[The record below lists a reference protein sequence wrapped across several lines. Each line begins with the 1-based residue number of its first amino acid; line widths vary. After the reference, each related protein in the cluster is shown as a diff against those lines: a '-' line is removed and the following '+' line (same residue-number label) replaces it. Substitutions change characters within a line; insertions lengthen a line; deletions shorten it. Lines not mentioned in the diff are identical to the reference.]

1 VEGRDRVTPSTPLAA
16 SPPAAARAGAASHLT
31 LRDVAITYPAHAGK
45 PAYTAVDG
53 VDLQVGA
60 GEFVTVVGPSGC
72 GKSTLLLAIDGLV
85 KPSRG
90 EIALGGKPVTG
101 PGPDR
106 AMVFQEFGLLPWRS
120 VQRNVELGMELNKH
134 ADRQAKARELIR
146 LVGLEGF
153 ERHHPH
159 ELSGGM
165 RQRVGIARALAVD
178 PAVLLMDEPFG
189 ALDAQ
194 TREIM
199 AEELLKIW
207 DQRRTTVVFVTHG
220 IDESIYLADRVV
232 VMGAR
237 PGRILETIEIDLPR
251 PRTPEVRGTPEF
263 QAYRARI
270 SSLLF
275 GQTIDERRVQD
286 LS

>member
-1 VEGRDRVTPSTPLAA
+1 VEGRGRVTPHTPYAT
-16 SPPAAARAGAASHLT
+16 SPPAAARAGTASHLT
-31 LRDVAITYPAHAGK
+31 VRDVAITYPAHAGK

-85 KPSRG
+85 KASRG
-90 EIALGGKPVTG
+90 EIALGGEPVTG

-120 VQRNVELGMELNKH
+120 VLRNVELGMELNKR
-134 ADRQAKARELIR
+134 ADREAKARELIR

-153 ERHHPH
+153 EEHHPH

-232 VMGAR
+232 VMSPR
-237 PGRILETIEIDLPR
+237 PARILETIEIDLPR
-251 PRTPEVRGTPEF
+251 PRTRQVRNSPEF
-263 QAYRARI
+263 LHYRERI

-275 GQTIDERRVQD
+275 GDGERTAEEAMA
-286 LS
+286 

>member
-1 VEGRDRVTPSTPLAA
+1 VEGRDRVTPHTPLAA
-16 SPPAAARAGAASHLT
+16 SPPEAARAGAGSHLAV
-31 LRDVAITYPAHAGK
+31 RDVAITYPAHAGK

-53 VDLQVGA
+53 IDLRVGA

-90 EIALGGKPVTG
+90 EIALGGKAVTG

-120 VQRNVELGMELNKH
+120 VQRNVELGMELNKRS
-134 ADRQAKARELIR
+134 DRAAKARELIR

-153 ERHHPH
+153 EHHHPH

-251 PRTPEVRGTPEF
+251 PRTPEVRATPEF

-270 SSLLF
+270 SALLF

>member
-1 VEGRDRVTPSTPLAA
+1 MTPHTPLAA
-16 SPPAAARAGAASHLT
+16 SPPEAARAGAASHLT
-31 LRDVAITYPAHAGK
+31 VRDVAITYPAHAGK

-53 VDLQVGA
+53 VDLQVVQA

-90 EIALGGKPVTG
+90 EIALGGEAVSG
-101 PGPDR
+101 PGADR
-106 AMVFQEFGLLPWRS
+106 AMVFQEFGLLPWRIGAS
-120 VQRNVELGMELNKH
+120 ATSSSGWSSTS
-134 ADRQAKARELIR
+134 ARTARRRRCELIR

-178 PAVLLMDEPFG
+178 PDVLLMDEPFG

-232 VMGAR
+232 VMGAT

-251 PRTPEVRGTPEF
+251 PRIARAARATPEF
-263 QAYRARI
+263 QALPRSGSRRCC
-270 SSLLF
+270 SGRRS
-275 GQTIDERRVQD
+275 DERRVQD

>member
-1 VEGRDRVTPSTPLAA
+1 LCIRDRA
-16 SPPAAARAGAASHLT
+16 
-31 LRDVAITYPAHAGK
+31 
-45 PAYTAVDG
+45 
-53 VDLQVGA
+53 
-60 GEFVTVVGPSGC
+60 
-72 GKSTLLLAIDGLV
+72 
-85 KPSRG
+85 
-90 EIALGGKPVTG
+90 VTG

-120 VQRNVELGMELNKH
+120 VQRNVELGMELNKRS
-134 ADRQAKARELIR
+134 DREAKARELIR

-178 PAVLLMDEPFG
+178 PDVLLMDEPFG

-270 SSLLF
+270 SALLF